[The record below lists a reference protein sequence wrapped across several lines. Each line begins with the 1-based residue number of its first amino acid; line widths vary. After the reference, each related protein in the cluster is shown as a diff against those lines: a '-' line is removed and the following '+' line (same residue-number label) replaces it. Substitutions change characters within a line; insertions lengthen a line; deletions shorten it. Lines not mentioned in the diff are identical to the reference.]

1 VGSSYAAGSLG
12 GTRLSDVGPGETGH
26 ELHAKMEEAIEHAIA
41 IINGA
46 AKFAEEAYLEQVPI
60 TQNNVTISPVCHLG
74 DPGSNL
80 DQANFLQ

>member
-46 AKFAEEAYLEQVPI
+46 AKFAEEAYLEQVPMPR
-60 TQNNVTISPVCHLG
+60 NNETMDKI
-74 DPGSNL
+74 
-80 DQANFLQ
+80 